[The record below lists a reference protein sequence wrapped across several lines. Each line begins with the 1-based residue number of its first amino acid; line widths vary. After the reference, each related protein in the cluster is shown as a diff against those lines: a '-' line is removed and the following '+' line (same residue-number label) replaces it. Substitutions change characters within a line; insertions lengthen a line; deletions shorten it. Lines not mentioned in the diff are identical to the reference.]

1 MVTSGTYTRVP
12 PSSML
17 VAPTEESQLCF
28 LPCHGHLAQTMPPE
42 ALLLFKILLM
52 LWNHL
57 RQQPGPVPD
66 LPNLEGLA
74 SSHWKRCHAPF
85 W

>member
-1 MVTSGTYTRVP
+1 MATSGTYTRVP

-28 LPCHGHLAQTMPPE
+28 LPCHGHLAQTMLPE
-42 ALLLFKILLM
+42 AMFLFKILPRGQAV

-57 RQQPGPVPD
+57 KTT
-66 LPNLEGLA
+66 A
-74 SSHWKRCHAPF
+74 WTCA
-85 W
+85 